1 MCRGVAATLVALIGA
16 QVTAA
21 RPIQKAVVVQQAGA
35 YKGDVTDVRVVR
47 RVESHSDAWRLWQ
60 PFIAQWKRKHLVVAF
75 GAMTNSKKDMGD
87 IFASVSRND
96 GDTWGEPVAIFD
108 HNRCQGTLRFA
119 YANPVLFKPVQ
130 TLRGAVKFRPI
141 KGQKLR
147 QMLDGAR
154 VEPKLESYIRDAAKS
169 RQGRRWCSFLGQR
182 RAAGA
187 FAQAWR
193 QPAHPQRGHHF
204 VPETSAH

>member
-75 GAMTNSKKDMGD
+75 GAMTNGKKDVRRDDQRQEG
-87 IFASVSRND
+87 R
-96 GDTWGEPVAIFD
+96 G
-108 HNRCQGTLRFA
+108 RYLRKRF
-119 YANPVLFKPVQ
+119 Q
-130 TLRGAVKFRPI
+130 
-141 KGQKLR
+141 
-147 QMLDGAR
+147 
-154 VEPKLESYIRDAAKS
+154 E
-169 RQGRRWCSFLGQR
+169 RR
-182 RAAGA
+182 
-187 FAQAWR
+187 
-193 QPAHPQRGHHF
+193 
-204 VPETSAH
+204 